1 MLDNPQVFRSLNRR
15 IAAESG
21 PRLEIVC
28 ECESEACTERIVI
41 THVEWSEVLR
51 HDGWFVVR
59 PGHQAAA
66 PERVVERQPGF
77 VVVEVPAVATSAPSG
92 RGRPPGGA
100 VP

>member
-1 MLDNPQVFRSLNRR
+1 MLENPHVFRSLNQR
-15 IAAESG
+15 IAAEAG
-21 PRLEIVC
+21 PGLELVC
-28 ECESEACTERIVI
+28 ECENEACTERIVI

-77 VVVEVPAVATSAPSG
+77 VVVEVPGSTSGPSG
-92 RGRPPGGA
+92 RGRPRGGA